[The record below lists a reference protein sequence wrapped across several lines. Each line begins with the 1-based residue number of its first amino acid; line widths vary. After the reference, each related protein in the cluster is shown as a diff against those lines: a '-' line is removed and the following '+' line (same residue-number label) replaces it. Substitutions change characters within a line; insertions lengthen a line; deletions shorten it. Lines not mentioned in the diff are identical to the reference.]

1 MHNDYGYSEEKDLGK
16 PYDAGLLARLYPF
29 TRPYRFLFA
38 ASVALVMLIT
48 AMELAIPYITK
59 IAVDRHIIPTETST
73 SERVVSVSLDD
84 PEVRAIVRAHPGK
97 FTVQGD
103 TASASF
109 RDIQQLSRSEL
120 VTLRAGDIDGLGII
134 ALILIGVI
142 ALNFVVNFV
151 QVQVME
157 TAGQRIMHD
166 MRMTLYGHIQ
176 KLPMSFFSKQ
186 PVGRL
191 VTRVTN
197 DTQNM
202 HELFTSVVAVVF
214 KDLFL
219 LVGIAVVL
227 VVVNWRLA
235 LVCFTILP
243 LAALASAYFSNRSR
257 EAFRKLRVRLAE
269 INTRFSETIAG
280 IKVIQLFNAEPD
292 NYHSFKN
299 LNRSYYDA
307 GIHQVHLFAVFLP
320 IIEVLSAVALAIVI
334 YSGGRGILAGAV
346 SVGDLVVFIAY
357 MRMFFRPIRD
367 IAEKYNIM
375 QNAMA
380 SAERIILLLDEETP
394 EADTE
399 SNAPGAPSP
408 AAAPGI
414 AFEDVGF
421 AYTPGR
427 PVLQD
432 IRLRIDRGETVAIV
446 GPTGSGKTTLINLL
460 PRLYSPSSGRI
471 TLEGID
477 IAAVPLQELRERF
490 AMVMQDPFLFSDSIR
505 ANITMHRNGAIA
517 EADFERIVDTARCR
531 TLIDRLP
538 AGADT
543 ILAESGLSLSS
554 GERQLISI
562 ARAIASD
569 PEIIIFDEATSYVD
583 SETERQLQEA
593 LAHLMSG
600 RTAIVVAHRL
610 STARQADRVAVL
622 NHGRLVEL
630 GTHNELMARQGFYYR
645 LSLMDRADA
654 EDLQPQPA

>member
-16 PYDAGLLARLYPF
+16 PYDARLLARLYPF

-48 AMELAIPYITK
+48 AMDLAIPYITK
-59 IAVDRHIIPTETST
+59 IAVDRHIIPTETGT

-84 PEVRAIVRAHPGK
+84 PDIRAIVKAHPDMFNVRNG
-97 FTVQGD
+97 
-103 TASASF
+103 TASAAF
-109 RDIQQLSRSEL
+109 RDIQQLTREEL
-120 VTLRAGDIDGLGII
+120 RILRAGDITDLGII

-142 ALNFVVNFV
+142 AANFVVNFV

-176 KLPMSFFSKQ
+176 KLPMSFFSRQ

-219 LVGIAVVL
+219 LAGIAVVL

-243 LAALASAYFSNRSR
+243 LVALASAYFSSRSR

-292 NYHSFKN
+292 NYRSFRN
-299 LNRSYYDA
+299 LNRSYFDA
-307 GIHQVHLFAVFLP
+307 GMNQVHLFAVFLP
-320 IIEVLSAVALAIVI
+320 IIEVLSAVALAIVV
-334 YSGGRGILAGAV
+334 YSGGRGILAGTV
-346 SVGDLVVFIAY
+346 SVGDLVVFISY

-380 SAERIILLLDEETP
+380 SAERIILLLDEEAP

-399 SNAPGAPSP
+399 TDAQRTPSPVSAPGV
-408 AAAPGI
+408 

-432 IRLRIDRGETVAIV
+432 IRLRVDRGETVAIV

-471 TLEGID
+471 TLDGID
-477 IAAVPLQELRERF
+477 IAAMPLSELRDKF

-505 ANITMHRNGAIA
+505 ANITMNHNGDIA
-517 EADFERIVDTARCR
+517 DADFERIVETARCR

-538 AGADT
+538 DGAET
-543 ILAESGLSLSS
+543 VLSESGLSLSS

-562 ARAIASD
+562 ARAIASA

-583 SETERQLQEA
+583 SETEHQLQEA
-593 LAHLMSG
+593 LAHLMAG

-630 GTHNELMARQGFYYR
+630 GTHSELMAKQGFYYR
-645 LSLMDRADA
+645 LSLMDRTDT
-654 EDLQPQPA
+654 EVLQPQPA